1 MSKAET
7 ERIDDLGIAAWD
19 DHKSDA
25 FVDLLADNFVWTDVT
40 VPEPMR
46 AKDDARRYVEAWF
59 TAFPDIEIRRTHRVV
74 SDDEVAGELEFTGTN
89 NGPLEMGGGT
99 MPSTGKTV
107 KGKGAYFARVE
118 NGKITSFSTY
128 PDVAGMLMQ
137 LGFMPNH

>member
-7 ERIDDLGIAAWD
+7 ERFDDLGIAAWD

-25 FVDLLADNFVWTDVT
+25 FVELLADNFVWTDVT

-46 AKDDARRYVEAWF
+46 TRDEARRYVEAWF
-59 TAFPDIEIRRTHRVV
+59 TAFPDMEVKRTHRIV
-74 SDDEVAGELEFTGTN
+74 SDEEVAAELEFTGTN
-89 NGPLEMGGGT
+89 NGELAMGGGT
-99 MPSTGKTV
+99 MPATGKPV

-118 NGKITSFSTY
+118 NGKITKFNTY

-137 LGFMPNH
+137 LGFLSQP